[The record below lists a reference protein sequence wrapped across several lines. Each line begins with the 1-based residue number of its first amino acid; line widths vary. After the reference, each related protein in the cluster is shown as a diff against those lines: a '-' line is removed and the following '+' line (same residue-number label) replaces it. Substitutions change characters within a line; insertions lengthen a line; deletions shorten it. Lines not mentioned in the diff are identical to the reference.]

1 MLRAGIIGL
10 LAAFVSVVL
19 VRLLFSVIPD
29 HWTVRTLIVSG
40 GFGWEWH
47 VPWRR
52 LKMG

>member
-29 HWTVRTLIVSG
+29 PLGSANFDRIRMLW
-40 GFGWEWH
+40 
-47 VPWRR
+47 
-52 LKMG
+52 MGHGTFHGVG